1 MDVFLH
7 FIVAQSIHNVN
18 KYFIITENIVNYI
31 SAIYNIFKCNMS
43 KQNLT
48 NIYNLYQ
55 YSELN
60 ESSDDLNY
68 GTNYPYTKSIL
79 KQFLTD
85 LITLLDKWDYDEDI
99 AKSIVEMTRN
109 IRTIADQKKYADKL
123 RLEQKRKDAKD
134 RERERKSRLNSL
146 KHRR

>member
-1 MDVFLH
+1 
-7 FIVAQSIHNVN
+7 
-18 KYFIITENIVNYI
+18 
-31 SAIYNIFKCNMS
+31 MS

-123 RLEQKRKDAKD
+123 RLEQKRKDAKS
-134 RERERKSRLNSL
+134 RERERKYRLSSL
-146 KHRR
+146 KHKH

>member
-146 KHRR
+146 KHKR